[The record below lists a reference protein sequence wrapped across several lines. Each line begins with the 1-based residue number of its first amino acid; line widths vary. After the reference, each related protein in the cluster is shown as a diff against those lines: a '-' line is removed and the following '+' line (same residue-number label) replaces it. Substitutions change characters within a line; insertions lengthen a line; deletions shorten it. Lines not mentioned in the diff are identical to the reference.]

1 MGLNFK
7 MNKPRNLCNG
17 NGAISYLQTEMR
29 FVEDFNYWFTMAD
42 FVNFV
47 QKYKKNTQESDQIL
61 VKSTK
66 GTKIAH
72 NALEKII
79 LT

>member
-1 MGLNFK
+1 MIDPK
-7 MNKPRNLCNG
+7 MKPKPE
-17 NGAISYLQTEMR
+17 GALWPVLQI
-29 FVEDFNYWFTMAD
+29 
-42 FVNFV
+42 FV
-47 QKYKKNTQESDQIL
+47 QKYKKFTQESGQIL

-79 LT
+79 LPYPVVAHI